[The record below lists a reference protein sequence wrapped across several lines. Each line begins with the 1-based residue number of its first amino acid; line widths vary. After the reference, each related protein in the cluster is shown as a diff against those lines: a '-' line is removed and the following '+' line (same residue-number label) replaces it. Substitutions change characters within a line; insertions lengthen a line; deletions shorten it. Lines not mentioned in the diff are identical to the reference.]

1 MRIHEFGTEHEKTVL
16 LLHSACLSWRMFC
29 PAVERL
35 QTQYHLIIPA
45 LPAHDPDEKTPY
57 TSVEA
62 IAAELGGWLTQRGIG
77 ALWGLYGVSMGG
89 AVALRLLADGKI
101 PVRTCV
107 LDAAI
112 TPYRAPRWLTR
123 GFSLRNYLVIHFA
136 QRHLALIRR
145 AFPSQ
150 RFGQAVVEDV
160 CTILGRMDRR
170 DVWRV
175 FDSCFHYPLPKQL
188 CTAARVSYWYGEKE
202 YSQRALTSVMCAVCC
217 RRRCSSRFRTVRTRS
232 LSPGS
237 RRPLPRGWPRRSSGT
252 RSISIKPAPCT
263 GTSSCTGRWF
273 LLFIV
278 L

>member
-62 IAAELGGWLTQRGIG
+62 IAAELGSWLAQRGIG

-150 RFGQAVVEDV
+150 RFGQAAVEESARSWGGWTGAMSGA
-160 CTILGRMDRR
+160 CLIPASTTRCRSSFARR
-170 DVWRV
+170 
-175 FDSCFHYPLPKQL
+175 
-188 CTAARVSYWYGEKE
+188 
-202 YSQRALTSVMCAVCC
+202 RACRIGTGKRNTPSERWTSAMCAVCC
-217 RRRCSSRFRTVRTRS
+217 RRRRLSCSRTAGMRS

-237 RRPLPRGWPRRSSGT
+237 RRPLPRSWPRRSSGT
-252 RSISIKPAPCT
+252 RSIFIKPAPCT
-263 GTSSCTGRWF
+263 GTSSCTGR
-273 LLFIV
+273 
-278 L
+278 

>member
-16 LLHSACLSWRMFC
+16 LLHSACLSWRMFE
-29 PAVERL
+29 PVAERL

-62 IAAELGGWLTQRGIG
+62 IAAELDGWLAQRGIG
-77 ALWGLYGVSMGG
+77 TLWGLYGVSMGG
-89 AVALRLLADGKI
+89 AVALRLLADGKL

-150 RFGQAVVEDV
+150 RFGAAAVEDV

-175 FDSCFHYPLPKQL
+175 FDSCFNYPLPGRL
-188 CTAARVSYWYGEKE
+188 PTAARVSYWYGQKE
-202 YSQRALTSVMCAVCC
+202 YSQRALDIRHV
-217 RRRCSSRFRTVRTRS
+217 RRLLPEAACVLF
-232 LSPGS
+232 PDCGHAEFGS
-237 RRPLPRGWPRRSSGT
+237 GQPEAFAAQLAETLERD
-252 RSISIKPAPCT
+252 
-263 GTSSCTGRWF
+263 
-273 LLFIV
+273 
-278 L
+278 

>member
-16 LLHSACLSWRMFC
+16 LLHSACLSWRMFR

-123 GFSLRNYLVIHFA
+123 GFSLRNYLVIRFA

-145 AFPSQ
+145 AFPAQ
-150 RFGQAVVEDV
+150 RFGQAAVEDV
-160 CTILGRMDRR
+160 CMILGRMDRR

-175 FDSCFHYPLPKQL
+175 FDSCFYYPLPK
-188 CTAARVSYWYGEKE
+188 
-202 YSQRALTSVMCAVCC
+202 
-217 RRRCSSRFRTVRTRS
+217 
-232 LSPGS
+232 
-237 RRPLPRGWPRRSSGT
+237 
-252 RSISIKPAPCT
+252 
-263 GTSSCTGRWF
+263 
-273 LLFIV
+273 
-278 L
+278 

>member
-1 MRIHEFGTEHEKTVL
+1 MRIHEYGTEHEKTVL
-16 LLHSACLSWRMFC
+16 LLHSACLSWRMFR

-62 IAAELGGWLTQRGIG
+62 IA
-77 ALWGLYGVSMGG
+77 
-89 AVALRLLADGKI
+89 VALRLLADGKI

-112 TPYRAPRWLTR
+112 TPYRAPQWLTR

-150 RFGQAVVEDV
+150 RFGQAAVEVV

-188 CTAARVSYWYGEKE
+188 CTAARVSYWYGSKE
-202 YSQRALTSVMCAVCC
+202 YSQRALDIRHV
-217 RRRCSSRFRTVRTRS
+217 RR
-232 LSPGS
+232 L
-237 RRPLPRGWPRRSSGT
+237 LPEAAFVPFPDCGHAEFVSGQPEAFAARLAET
-252 RSISIKPAPCT
+252 LERD
-263 GTSSCTGRWF
+263 
-273 LLFIV
+273 
-278 L
+278 

>member
-1 MRIHEFGTEHEKTVL
+1 MRIHEFGTEHKKTVL
-16 LLHSACLSWRMFC
+16 LLHSACLSWRMFQ
-29 PAVERL
+29 PAAERL

-62 IAAELGGWLTQRGIG
+62 IAAELGDWLAQRGIS

-123 GFSLRNYLVIHFA
+123 GFSLRNYLVIRFA

-145 AFPSQ
+145 AFP
-150 RFGQAVVEDV
+150 A
-160 CTILGRMDRR
+160 
-170 DVWRV
+170 
-175 FDSCFHYPLPKQL
+175 
-188 CTAARVSYWYGEKE
+188 
-202 YSQRALTSVMCAVCC
+202 
-217 RRRCSSRFRTVRTRS
+217 
-232 LSPGS
+232 
-237 RRPLPRGWPRRSSGT
+237 
-252 RSISIKPAPCT
+252 
-263 GTSSCTGRWF
+263 
-273 LLFIV
+273 
-278 L
+278 

>member
-16 LLHSACLSWRMFC
+16 LLHSACLSWRMFR

-62 IAAELGGWLTQRGIG
+62 TAAELGGWLTQRGIG

-150 RFGQAVVEDV
+150 RFGQAAVEDV

-170 DVWRV
+170 DV
-175 FDSCFHYPLPKQL
+175 
-188 CTAARVSYWYGEKE
+188 
-202 YSQRALTSVMCAVCC
+202 
-217 RRRCSSRFRTVRTRS
+217 
-232 LSPGS
+232 
-237 RRPLPRGWPRRSSGT
+237 
-252 RSISIKPAPCT
+252 
-263 GTSSCTGRWF
+263 
-273 LLFIV
+273 
-278 L
+278 

>member
-29 PAVERL
+29 LAVERL

-45 LPAHDPDEKTPY
+45 LPAHDLDEKTPY

-62 IAAELGGWLTQRGIG
+62 IAAELGGWLAQRGIG

-150 RFGQAVVEDV
+150 RFGQAAVEDV

-188 CTAARVSYWYGEKE
+188 CTAARVSYWHGEKE
-202 YSQRALTSVMCAVCC
+202 YSQRALDIRHV
-217 RRRCSSRFRTVRTRS
+217 RR
-232 LSPGS
+232 L
-237 RRPLPRGWPRRSSGT
+237 LPEAAFVLFPDCGHAEFVSGQPEAFAAQLAET
-252 RSISIKPAPCT
+252 LERD
-263 GTSSCTGRWF
+263 
-273 LLFIV
+273 
-278 L
+278 

>member
-16 LLHSACLSWRMFC
+16 LLHSACLSWRMFR

-112 TPYRAPRWLTR
+112 TPYL
-123 GFSLRNYLVIHFA
+123 SLIH
-136 QRHLALIRR
+136 I
-145 AFPSQ
+145 
-150 RFGQAVVEDV
+150 
-160 CTILGRMDRR
+160 
-170 DVWRV
+170 
-175 FDSCFHYPLPKQL
+175 
-188 CTAARVSYWYGEKE
+188 
-202 YSQRALTSVMCAVCC
+202 
-217 RRRCSSRFRTVRTRS
+217 
-232 LSPGS
+232 
-237 RRPLPRGWPRRSSGT
+237 
-252 RSISIKPAPCT
+252 
-263 GTSSCTGRWF
+263 
-273 LLFIV
+273 
-278 L
+278 

>member
-16 LLHSACLSWRMFC
+16 LLHSACLSWRIFC

-62 IAAELGGWLTQRGIG
+62 IAAELGGWLAQRGIG

-150 RFGQAVVEDV
+150 RFGQAAVEDV

-170 DVWRV
+170 ACRIGTGKRNTPSERW
-175 FDSCFHYPLPKQL
+175 
-188 CTAARVSYWYGEKE
+188 
-202 YSQRALTSVMCAVCC
+202 TSAMCAVCC
-217 RRRCSSRFRTVRTRS
+217 RRRRLSCSRTAGMRS

-237 RRPLPRGWPRRSSGT
+237 RRPLPRSWPRRSSGT

-263 GTSSCTGRWF
+263 GTSSCTGR
-273 LLFIV
+273 
-278 L
+278 